1 MAPLYMMR
9 SVVLWA
15 NWPGGVV
22 ECIARKNRKQ
32 IITSLLFEKKILYV
46 TKKWIW
52 LVSFQYNWNE
62 KRFSF
67 VNSEVALKEQLYGDF
82 AAFMVSV
89 VLSHTVMTASRFA

>member
-46 TKKWIW
+46 TK
-52 LVSFQYNWNE
+52 NE
-62 KRFSF
+62 F
-67 VNSEVALKEQLYGDF
+67 D
-82 AAFMVSV
+82 
-89 VLSHTVMTASRFA
+89 